1 MDSSVVSAP
10 SPSGGATG
18 AARPT
23 GVFDAVVAGGHEQV
37 VFCHDPAV
45 GLRAIVAIHSTVLGP
60 SLGGARFYPYAS
72 EADALADVLRLSRA
86 MTYKAAASGL
96 DLGGG
101 KAVIIG
107 DPGRVK
113 SEALLRSLARH
124 VDRLGGR
131 YIVAEDV
138 GTGTADL
145 DLMHRETRWAAGI
158 SRELGGSGDPSPAT
172 AVGVTHAMA
181 AVLEELTGNADLA
194 NCHIVVAGLGKVGSE
209 LARLAAGAGAR
220 LTVANRHPEV
230 ADRLAAEL
238 GAATVD
244 YDVAHRVPCD
254 LFAPCA
260 LGGVLNDRT
269 VGELGCRAVIGSA
282 NNQLAHPGVAR
293 QLAEAGI
300 LYAPDY
306 VVNAGGLTN
315 VAEELAGYDPA
326 RAQAAVAR
334 IRANTAEV
342 LRRSREQGI
351 TTVEAADRLADD
363 RIRSVAAVG
372 LPSRS
377 WAR

>member
-1 MDSSVVSAP
+1 MGSSVGSAP
-10 SPSGGATG
+10 SPSSSATG
-18 AARPT
+18 EPGRV
-23 GVFDAVVAGGHEQV
+23 GVFDGMVVGGHEQV
-37 VFCHDPAV
+37 VFCHDPAA

-60 SLGGARFYPYAS
+60 SLGGARFYPYAC

-86 MTYKAAASGL
+86 MTYKAAAAGL

-101 KAVIIG
+101 KVVIIG
-107 DPGRVK
+107 DPGRTK
-113 SEALLRSLARH
+113 SEALLRALARH

-138 GTGTADL
+138 GTASADL
-145 DLMHRETRWAAGI
+145 DLMHRETRWAAGL

-172 AVGVTHAMA
+172 AAGVTHAMA
-181 AVLEELTGNADLA
+181 AVLEELTGNGDLA
-194 NCHIVVAGLGKVGSE
+194 GSHIVVAGLGKVGSA
-209 LARLAAGAGAR
+209 LARLVAGAGAR
-220 LTVANRHPEV
+220 VTVANRHAEV
-230 ADRLAAEL
+230 ADRLAVEL
-238 GAATVD
+238 RAAMVD
-244 YDVAHRVPCD
+244 YDTAHRVPCD

-269 VGELGCRAVIGSA
+269 VGELGCRAVVGSA
-282 NNQLAHPGVAR
+282 NNQLAHPRVAG
-293 QLAEAGI
+293 QLAEAGV

-315 VAEELAGYDPA
+315 VADELAGYEPA

-334 IRANTAEV
+334 IRATTAEV
-342 LRRSREQGI
+342 LRRAREQGI
-351 TTVEAADRLADD
+351 TTVEAADRLAED

-377 WAR
+377 WVR